1 MAMKTAFVPML
12 IVALALA
19 PALGA
24 QEPADTELE
33 TLTVTAPAR
42 PSWERSSELLR
53 LMVEKSSPCLGC
65 DAVMRPEA
73 QPVMATLQDYLLQ
86 PAHQVDEVT
95 TLARHVKLQDS
106 PDLQYLR
113 R

>member
-1 MAMKTAFVPML
+1 MAMKRFVPML
-12 IVALALA
+12 IVALGLA
-19 PALGA
+19 PAVPA

-33 TLTVTAPAR
+33 PMTVIAPAR

-65 DAVMRPEA
+65 DAVVRPAA
-73 QPVMATLQDYLLQ
+73 QPVMTTLQDYLLQ
-86 PAHQVDEVT
+86 PAHQVDEAT
-95 TLARHVKLQDS
+95 TLARQVKLQDS